1 MIKKNNKITHSAV
14 SIMLSV
20 ALAMSS
26 ANISGVEFTKSVS
39 AASVNPVDTGNGYEY
54 STGRA
59 IGMQM
64 NAPYTGKS
72 FPTETISNIIFDEY
86 DLSNCQY
93 DDWGGDDS
101 INIEKK
107 NMPDIIKMD
116 MCYENHQ

>member
-59 IGMQM
+59 IGMTM
-64 NAPYTGKS
+64 GPSGKNRV
-72 FPTETISNIIFDEY
+72 TEAISNIVLDEY
-86 DLSNCQY
+86 GITNVQY
-93 DDWGGDDS
+93 TPWSGGTA

-107 NMPDIIKMD
+107 NMQDDIMTIAYMPP
-116 MCYENHQ
+116 QV

>member
-1 MIKKNNKITHSAV
+1 
-14 SIMLSV
+14 
-20 ALAMSS
+20 
-26 ANISGVEFTKSVS
+26 
-39 AASVNPVDTGNGYEY
+39 
-54 STGRA
+54 
-59 IGMQM
+59 M

-107 NMPDIIKMD
+107 I
-116 MCYENHQ
+116 CQTL

>member
-39 AASVNPVDTGNGYEY
+39 VATINNPVDTGNGYEY

-59 IGMQM
+59 IGM
-64 NAPYTGKS
+64 NLGTNCVIA
-72 FPTETISNIIFDEY
+72 EDVSNVIFDEY
-86 DLSNCQY
+86 NLSNCQY
-93 DDWGGDDS
+93 ASWGGNAS
-101 INIEKK
+101 IDIERK
-107 NMPDIIKMD
+107 NMLDDTMIIT
-116 MCYENHQ
+116 CILS

>member
-39 AASVNPVDTGNGYEY
+39 AATINNPVDTGNGYEY

-59 IGMQM
+59 IGMTM
-64 NAPYTGKS
+64 GSSGEKRV
-72 FPTETISNIIFDEY
+72 TEAISNIVLDEY
-86 DLSNCQY
+86 GITNVQY
-93 DDWGGDDS
+93 TPWGGGAT
-101 INIEKK
+101 INIEIK
-107 NMPDIIKMD
+107 NMQDDIMTIAYMRL
-116 MCYENHQ
+116 QV

>member
-64 NAPYTGKS
+64 NANGWLSEAIQMLYLT
-72 FPTETISNIIFDEY
+72 NIIY
-86 DLSNCQY
+86 QIVNMHH
-93 DDWGGDDS
+93 GD
-101 INIEKK
+101 IQTLPI
-107 NMPDIIKMD
+107 
-116 MCYENHQ
+116 

>member
-64 NAPYTGKS
+64 QPNAVGNIDITK
-72 FPTETISNIIFDEY
+72 EISDMIFNEYNIPNFSYE
-86 DLSNCQY
+86 
-93 DDWGGDDS
+93 DWGSRKIIS
-101 INIEKK
+101 IERK
-107 NMPDIIKMD
+107 NMQDDTTHLMTK
-116 MCYENHQ
+116 

>member
-1 MIKKNNKITHSAV
+1 MIKKNNKITHSVV

-59 IGMQM
+59 IGMTLFD
-64 NAPYTGKS
+64 NVGVS
-72 FPTETISNIIFDEY
+72 ENVSNVIFDEY
-86 DLSNCQY
+86 NITNGRY
-93 DDWGGDDS
+93 DAWGGS
-101 INIEKK
+101 CSTMIEKK
-107 NMPDIIKMD
+107 NMLDDIKITT
-116 MCYENHQ
+116 CILI

>member
-59 IGMQM
+59 IGMTLGKNGCM
-64 NAPYTGKS
+64 TEEVSNVILAEYSITDGRYDGWTGAS
-72 FPTETISNIIFDEY
+72 STA
-86 DLSNCQY
+86 
-93 DDWGGDDS
+93 
-101 INIEKK
+101 IEKK
-107 NMPDIIKMD
+107 ICKTI
-116 MCYENHQ
+116 QG

>member
-1 MIKKNNKITHSAV
+1 MIKKNNKITHSVV

-59 IGMQM
+59 IGMTLVNNGSM
-64 NAPYTGKS
+64 
-72 FPTETISNIIFDEY
+72 TEEVSNVILAEY
-86 DLSNCQY
+86 SITDCQY
-93 DDWGGDDS
+93 GVWGGS
-101 INIEKK
+101 RSRLIKK
-107 NMPDIIKMD
+107 KI
-116 MCYENHQ
+116 C

>member
-26 ANISGVEFTKSVS
+26 VEFTKSVS

-64 NAPYTGKS
+64 NANGWLS
-72 FPTETISNIIFDEY
+72 EAISNVIFDEY
-86 DLSNCQY
+86 NLSNCQY
-93 DDWGGDDS
+93 ASWGYTDS
-101 INIEKK
+101 ANIEKK
-107 NMPDIIKMD
+107 ICKTI
-116 MCYENHQ
+116 

>member
-64 NAPYTGKS
+64 NANGWLS
-72 FPTETISNIIFDEY
+72 EAISNVIFDEY
-86 DLSNCQY
+86 NLSNCQY
-93 DDWGGDDS
+93 ASWGYTDS
-101 INIEKK
+101 ANVEKK
-107 NMPDIIKMD
+107 ICKTI
-116 MCYENHQ
+116 